1 MRFRLAQGLS
11 CWSSGSSDEGAVD
24 VDVGGGDDI
33 STHSASVPGTSAISA
48 RRILLRGAKAP

>member
-11 CWSSGSSDEGAVD
+11 CWSSGSSDEGAVADD
-24 VDVGGGDDI
+24 VDVDGDT

-48 RRILLRGAKAP
+48 RRIFARGAKAP